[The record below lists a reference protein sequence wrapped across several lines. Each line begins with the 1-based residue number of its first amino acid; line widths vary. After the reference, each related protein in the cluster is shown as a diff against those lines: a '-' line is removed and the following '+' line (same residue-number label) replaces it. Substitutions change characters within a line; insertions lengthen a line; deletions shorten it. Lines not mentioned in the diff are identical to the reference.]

1 MKLMKKIF
9 VPMVFLLV
17 LGICTYSYGQ
27 ILTGSIRGTVRDDEG
42 VILPGVAVELRSPAL
57 IGGSK
62 VQVTSE
68 RGLFRFANLPPGTYE
83 ITFSLEGFQTLK
95 KKGNL
100 VRVDTTVTEDVV
112 LKIATLEESITVVAE
127 SPVVDVTKSGVA
139 TNWETDMMDNL
150 PLTRTCFFDLVN
162 STPGV
167 WSHGGTTDSSRSVA
181 YGTGSDSNTYLF
193 DGVDTTAA
201 DYGAAWAWLNPDVIQ
216 EIQVI
221 GIGGKA
227 EYGNFMGATINIVTK
242 SGGNEF
248 HGGAST
254 LFQFNA
260 LTSNNSEAYLQ
271 DLVDT
276 GYISEDEKFP
286 FHRQAWRDLS
296 FQLGGPI
303 VKDKIWFF
311 LSAWNQYDASTP
323 TGTDP
328 QYYTEW
334 KDTHLF
340 FKGTI
345 QATKNLKFRA
355 FIDYEWFELPDA
367 FTPDVA
373 TLDGI
378 GSENGTAP
386 TASIG
391 LTAVLSDTTFFD
403 LKYNYS
409 GGTDFWESVTGSR
422 EPSYYDWDT
431 DVYSGGV
438 GWPWYFW
445 PGRHAVNAT
454 LSHFAEDFIAG
465 DHDFKIGIQYSRG
478 SSDVDGGY
486 TTGATYATYT
496 YYYYYGGYSYPYPYE
511 YKYEMAP
518 YSYGARSNQ
527 VSGFLDDT
535 WSISDRLTLNIG
547 LRYDHNTGW
556 IPDMPEIEVGPAPDY
571 EWTDSDVIVPGK
583 PDLVKWRVFSPRIGL
598 AFKLT
603 SDGKTLFR
611 ANAGRYY
618 DQMTMGNWYLPA
630 PTSTTWSWY
639 WRAAGDVV
647 WNFAGDDPP
656 TRVSVDPNL
665 KNPYADQFSVGIDR
679 ELFPDFGLSVT
690 YMEKWTK
697 DMIGFAPAEG
707 TWDDYYDL
715 VDVTDPLT
723 GDTLQA
729 YNLTGELPEIQITN
743 PGRYY
748 SRFRMISIVANKR
761 MSNNWQLSAS
771 FTYSKIWGL
780 NPRGISRQTYSENI
794 LWNSSSARD
803 PNHFLNL
810 DGRMPADRP
819 ITIRMLG
826 TYIFP
831 YGFSASA
838 NIQILSGAPYARS
851 ATIFGLDQGSQT
863 VAVEARG
870 DNGHRLPT
878 AYLLDIN
885 LGKTFR
891 IGDRFSIQARFEVFN
906 LLNRATPTSQMDYS
920 LGSGDTWV
928 WGYIWM
934 PRRAQ
939 VGFKV
944 IF

>member
-27 ILTGSIRGTVRDDEG
+27 ILTGSIRGTVRDEES
-42 VILPGVAVELRSPAL
+42 VILPGVIVELRSPAL
-57 IGGSK
+57 IGGPK

-68 RGLFRFANLPPGTYE
+68 RGSFRFANLPPGIYE
-83 ITFSLEGFQTLK
+83 LTFSLGGFQTLK
-95 KKGNL
+95 KEGNI
-100 VRVDTTVTEDVV
+100 VRVDTMVTENAV
-112 LKIATLEESITVVAE
+112 LKITTLQESITVVAE
-127 SPVVDVTKSGVA
+127 SPVVDVTKSGVS
-139 TNWETDMMDNL
+139 TSWQTEMMDNL

-167 WSHGGTTDSSRSVA
+167 WSHGGTTDASRSVA
-181 YGTGSDSNTYLF
+181 YGTGSESNTYLF
-193 DGVDTTAA
+193 DGVDTTSP

-242 SGGNEF
+242 SGGNAF
-248 HGGAST
+248 HGGASA
-254 LFQFNA
+254 LFQFDA
-260 LTSNNSEAYLQ
+260 LTANNSKAYIQ
-271 DLVDT
+271 DLLDT
-276 GYISEDEKFP
+276 GYISEEEKFP
-286 FHRQAWRDLS
+286 YHRQAWRDLS

-367 FTPDVA
+367 FTPDYE

-378 GSENGTAP
+378 GYEYGISP

-409 GGTDFWESVTGSR
+409 GGRDFFESVTGFRGTSH
-422 EPSYYDWDT
+422 YNWDT
-431 DVYSGGV
+431 DVNSGGV
-438 GWPWYFW
+438 NWTWYFW
-445 PGRHAVNAT
+445 PSRHAVNAT

-478 SSDVDGGY
+478 RSDVDGGY
-486 TTGATYATYT
+486 ITGATYAIYT
-496 YYYYYGGYSYPYPYE
+496 YEYYEGYPYLYE
-511 YKYEMAP
+511 AKYEMAP
-518 YSYGARSNQ
+518 YSYGARSRQ

-547 LRYDHNTGW
+547 LRYDHNKGW

-583 PDLVKWRVFSPRIGL
+583 PDLVKWRVFSPRIGF

-603 SDGKTLFR
+603 PDGKTLFR

-618 DQMTMGNWYLPA
+618 DMMTMGNWYLPA
-630 PTSTTWSWY
+630 PTTPIWTAY
-639 WRAAGDVV
+639 WRYAGDTA
-647 WNFAGDDPP
+647 WIFNYDDPP
-656 TRVSVDPNL
+656 ARVSVDPNL

-679 ELFPDFGLSVT
+679 ELFPDFGVSVT

-697 DMIGFAPAEG
+697 DMIGFEPAVG

-715 VDVTDPLT
+715 ITFSDPLT
-723 GDTLQA
+723 GDPIQA
-729 YNLTGELPEIQITN
+729 YNLTDELPELLITN
-743 PGRYY
+743 PDRYY

-780 NPRGISRQTYSENI
+780 NPRGINRQTYSEN
-794 LWNSSSARD
+794 LLFNSSSARD

-810 DGRMPADRP
+810 EGRMPGDRP
-819 ITIRMLG
+819 YTIRMQG

-831 YGFSASA
+831 YGISAST
-838 NIQILSGAPYARS
+838 NFQIMSGAPYARS
-851 ATIFGLDQGSQT
+851 VTLFDLEQGEKD

-885 LGKTFR
+885 VGKTFR

-920 LGSGDTWV
+920 LASGDTWV

>member
-1 MKLMKKIF
+1 MALMKKIF
-9 VPMVFLLV
+9 VLVVFLLV

-27 ILTGSIRGTVRDDEG
+27 ILTGSIRGTVKDEDG
-42 VILPGVAVELRSPAL
+42 SVLPGVTVELRSPVL
-57 IGGSK
+57 IGGPK

-68 RGLFRFANLPPGTYE
+68 RGLFRFANLPPGIYE
-83 ITFSLEGFQTLK
+83 LTFSLEGFQTLK
-95 KKGNL
+95 KEGYIVK
-100 VRVDTTVTEDVV
+100 VDTTTTEDVI
-112 LKIATLEESITVVAE
+112 LRIATVEESITVTAE
-127 SPVVDVTKSGVA
+127 SPVVDVTESGIA
-139 TNWETDMMDNL
+139 TSWETDMLDNL

-167 WSHGGTTDSSRSVA
+167 WSHGGETGASRSVA
-181 YGTGSDSNTYLF
+181 YGTGSESNTYLF
-193 DGVDTTAA
+193 DGVDTTSP

-227 EYGNFMGATINIVTK
+227 EYGNFMGATVNIVTK

-260 LTSNNSEAYLQ
+260 LTDNNSTAYLK

-276 GYISEDEKFP
+276 GYITEAEKFP
-286 FHRQAWRDLS
+286 YHRQAWRDLS

-311 LSAWNQYDASTP
+311 LAAWHQYDASTP

-328 QYYTEW
+328 QYYTVW
-334 KDTHLF
+334 KDTKLF
-340 FKGTI
+340 FKGTF
-345 QATKNLKFRA
+345 QATKNLKITGFL
-355 FIDYEWFELPDA
+355 DYEWFELPDA
-367 FTPDVA
+367 FTPDYES
-373 TLDGI
+373 LDAVGY
-378 GSENGTAP
+378 EHGTAP
-386 TASIG
+386 TASLG
-391 LTAVLSDTTFFD
+391 LTAVLSNTTFFD
-403 LKYNYS
+403 LKFNYS
-409 GGTDFWESVTGSR
+409 GGKDFFESVTGSR
-422 EPSYYDWDT
+422 EPPSYNWDT
-431 DVYSGGV
+431 DISSGGV
-438 GWPWYFW
+438 WWPWYFW
-445 PGRHAVNAT
+445 PSRVGVNAT
-454 LSHFAEDFIAG
+454 ISHFAEDFIAG
-465 DHDFKIGIQYSRG
+465 DHDFKIGVQYSRG
-478 SSDVDGGY
+478 RSDVDGGY
-486 TTGATYATYT
+486 VSGATYATYT
-496 YYYYYGGYSYPYPYE
+496 YYYYYGGYYYPYPYE

-518 YSYGARSNQ
+518 YSYGARSSQ

-535 WSISDRLTLNIG
+535 WSISDRLTLNLG

-556 IPDMPEIEVGPAPDY
+556 IPDMPEINVGPAPNY

-583 PDLVKWRVFSPRIGL
+583 PGLVKWRVFSPRIGF

-603 SDGKTLFR
+603 PDGKTLFR

-618 DQMTMGNWYLPA
+618 DMMTMGNWYLPA

-639 WRAAGDVV
+639 WRAAGDVA
-647 WNFAGDDPP
+647 WNFGGDDPP
-656 TRVSVDPNL
+656 ARVSVDPNL

-697 DMIGFAPAEG
+697 DMIGFEPAVG

-715 VDVTDPLT
+715 ITVSDPLT
-723 GDTLQA
+723 GDNIQA

-743 PGRYY
+743 PDRYY
-748 SRFRMISIVANKR
+748 SRFRMISVVANKR

-803 PNHFLNL
+803 PNHFLNIE
-810 DGRMPADRP
+810 GRMPGDRP
-819 ITIRMLG
+819 FTFRFQG

-831 YGFSASA
+831 YGFSAST
-838 NIQILSGAPYARS
+838 NVQIMSGAPYARS
-851 ATIFGLDQGSQT
+851 AKIFGLNQGSQT

-878 AYLLDIN
+878 AYLVDFN
-885 LGKTFR
+885 VAKTFK
-891 IGDRFSIQARFEVFN
+891 IADRFSIQARVEVFN
-906 LLNRATPTSQMDYS
+906 LLNQATPTSQMNYS
-920 LGSGDTWV
+920 LGAGDEWV
-928 WGYIWM
+928 WGSIWM
-934 PRRAQ
+934 PRRVQ
-939 VGFKV
+939 FGLKV
-944 IF
+944 RF